1 MPSFLSFYCPLWTYF
16 TTFFVVF
23 LLLNRS
29 WEPTLTELIFARSDS
44 RVWSNF
50 EDFAKKK
57 EKKRWKRSFQIFRKN
72 LFLRMVNFFSSFF
85 SKIKCVRMENKYW
98 ENNNFWNRTCIF
110 TLIKLRLYWLI
121 KSILHRYT
129 ENVAISIFI
138 FVFRLFIIP
147 INDGSDSLVLCQAH
161 HSWKPNLFI

>member
-16 TTFFVVF
+16 TAFFVVF
-23 LLLNRS
+23 IVES
-29 WEPTLTELIFARSDS
+29 ELGTYFKGI
-44 RVWSNF
+44 NF
-50 EDFAKKK
+50 REKWFSCVIKFWRFRKK
-57 EKKRWKRSFQIFRKN
+57 ERKKKRWKRSFQILRKN

-110 TLIKLRLYWLI
+110 RLIKLRLYWLI